1 MDEERLFLAFLG
13 SFLSRLFR
21 RSLLLLFRCGV
32 ELGGYHDDAVV
43 LYTILVC
50 PFLRLEETF
59 NGEQR
64 ALGDF
69 VERAGVLV
77 LAPCL
82 HIHESRYAVGFLAV
96 LLLTA
101 YCQ

>member
-1 MDEERLFLAFLG
+1 MSEERLFLAFLG
-13 SFLSRLFR
+13 SLLCRLFR
-21 RSLLLLFRCGV
+21 RSFLLLFRCGV

-43 LYTILVC
+43 LYAILVC
-50 PFLRLEETF
+50 PFLRLEETLD
-59 NGEQR
+59 GEQR

-77 LAPCL
+77 LALCL
-82 HIHESRYAVGFLAV
+82 HIHESRYVVGLLAV

-101 YCQ
+101 YSQ